1 MTLLI
6 LSNLLTCLCILLGVA
21 FYTLLE
27 RKVLSYIQ
35 IRKGPKMIGVMGLL
49 QPISDAVKLFT
60 KELLSPYKSNYMMY
74 WVSPMVAFC
83 LAMMFWV
90 MYPMTSG
97 TSTLNLS
104 MAIFLVLSSMNVF
117 GIMMSGWASNSKY
130 AFLGAMRAM
139 AQTISYEVSMVFM
152 VLFVVFLSASLSIEE
167 INSGFGYLFLFFPL
181 LMIFMSSMMAE
192 TNRAPF
198 DFSEGESELVSGFNI
213 EYGGGGFVLLF
224 LAEYSNILFMSV
236 LASSMSVSM
245 SNTDLFTDSVL
256 YTAIAA
262 LFLFSRGAYPRL
274 RYDLLMSLCWKCYL
288 PVSMCIIIMIGPII

>member
-1 MTLLI
+1 MTLLM
-6 LSNLLTCLCILLGVA
+6 LSNMLTCLCILLGVA
-21 FYTLLE
+21 FYSLLE

-60 KELLSPYKSNYMMY
+60 KEMLLPYKTNYMMY
-74 WVSPMVAFC
+74 WISPMVAFS
-83 LAMMFWV
+83 LSMMFWI
-90 MYPMTSG
+90 MYPMSSG

-104 MAIFLVLSSMNVF
+104 MIIFLVLSSLNVF

-139 AQTISYEVSMVFM
+139 AQTISYEVSFVFI
-152 VLFVVFLSASLSIEE
+152 VLFVAFTSSSLSIEE
-167 INSGFGYLFLFFPL
+167 MNSGFGYLFLFFPM
-181 LMIFMSSMMAE
+181 LMIFMSSIMAE

-198 DFSEGESELVSGFNI
+198 DFAEGESELVSGFNI
-213 EYGGGGFVLLF
+213 EYGGGTFVLLF
-224 LAEYSNILFMSV
+224 LAEYSNILFMST
-236 LASSMSVSM
+236 LATSLMFNTGNTSIMMSSL
-245 SNTDLFTDSVL
+245 LFTFVS
-256 YTAIAA
+256 I

-288 PVSMCIIIMIGPII
+288 PVSLCIIILIVPIM

>member
-1 MTLLI
+1 MTLLM
-6 LSNLLTCLCILLGVA
+6 LSNMLTCLCILLGVA
-21 FYTLLE
+21 FYSLLE

-60 KELLSPYKSNYMMY
+60 KEMLLPYKTNYMMY
-74 WVSPMVAFC
+74 WISPMVAFS
-83 LAMMFWV
+83 LSMMFWI
-90 MYPMTSG
+90 MYPMSSG

-104 MAIFLVLSSMNVF
+104 MIIFLVLSSLNVF

-139 AQTISYEVSMVFM
+139 AQTISYEVSFVFI
-152 VLFVVFLSASLSIEE
+152 VLFVAFTSSSLSIEE
-167 INSGFGYLFLFFPL
+167 MNSGFGYLFLFFPM
-181 LMIFMSSMMAE
+181 LMIFMSSIMAE

-198 DFSEGESELVSGFNI
+198 DFAEGESELVSGFNI
-213 EYGGGGFVLLF
+213 EYGGGTFVLLF
-224 LAEYSNILFMSV
+224 LAEYSNILFMST
-236 LASSMSVSM
+236 LATSLMFNTGNTSIMMSSL
-245 SNTDLFTDSVL
+245 LFTFVS
-256 YTAIAA
+256 I

-288 PVSMCIIIMIGPII
+288 PVSLCIIIMIVPIM

>member
-1 MTLLI
+1 MTLVI

-60 KELLSPYKSNYMMY
+60 KEMLSPYKTNYMMY
-74 WVSPMVAFC
+74 WVSPMVAFS
-83 LAMMFWV
+83 LAMMFWI

-104 MAIFLVLSSMNVF
+104 MIIFLVLSSLNVF

-139 AQTISYEVSMVFM
+139 AQTISYEVSFVFI
-152 VLFVVFLSASLSIEE
+152 VLFVAFLSSSLSIEDM
-167 INSGFGYLFLFFPL
+167 NSGFGYLFLFFPL
-181 LMIFMSSMMAE
+181 LMILMSSIMAE

-198 DFSEGESELVSGFNI
+198 DFAEGESELVSGFNI

-236 LASSMSVSM
+236 LASSVCFVSTQMSM
-245 SNTDLFTDSVL
+245 LWTSVQF
-256 YTAIAA
+256 TAISL
-262 LFLFSRGAYPRL
+262 LFLFARGAYPRL

>member
-60 KELLSPYKSNYMMY
+60 KEMLLPHKTNYMMY
-74 WVSPMVAFC
+74 WVSPMVAFS
-83 LAMMFWV
+83 LAMMFWI
-90 MYPMTSG
+90 MYPMTNG

-104 MAIFLVLSSMNVF
+104 MVIFLVLSSLNVF

-139 AQTISYEVSMVFM
+139 AQTISYEVSFVFI
-152 VLFVVFLSASLSIEE
+152 VLFVTFLSSSLSIEE
-167 INSGFGYLFLFFPL
+167 VNTGFGYLLLFFPL
-181 LMIFMSSMMAE
+181 LMIFISSIMAE

-198 DFSEGESELVSGFNI
+198 DFAEGESELVSGFNV

-236 LASSMSVSM
+236 LASSMCFGVSQM
-245 SNTDLFTDSVL
+245 SMISTSAQFTMMSL
-256 YTAIAA
+256 
-262 LFLFSRGAYPRL
+262 LFLLARGAYPRL

-288 PVSMCIIIMIGPII
+288 PVSMCIIIMIGPMI

>member
-35 IRKGPKMIGVMGLL
+35 IRKGPKMIGIMGLL

-60 KELLSPYKSNYMMY
+60 KEMLSPYKTNYMMY
-74 WVSPMVAFC
+74 WVSPMVAFS
-83 LAMMFWV
+83 LAMMFWI
-90 MYPMTSG
+90 MYPMTNG

-104 MAIFLVLSSMNVF
+104 MIIFLVLSSLNVF

-139 AQTISYEVSMVFM
+139 AQTISYEVSFVFI
-152 VLFVVFLSASLSIEE
+152 VLFVAFLSSSLSIEE
-167 INSGFGYLFLFFPL
+167 VNSGFGFLLLFLPL
-181 LMIFMSSMMAE
+181 LMIFMSSIMAE

-198 DFSEGESELVSGFNI
+198 DFAEGESELVSGFNI

-236 LASSMSVSM
+236 LASSICLTTFQMSILGS
-245 SNTDLFTDSVL
+245 SVQ
-256 YTAIAA
+256 YTVISL

-288 PVSMCIIIMIGPII
+288 PVSMCMIIMIGPII

>member
-1 MTLLI
+1 MTLLM

-60 KELLSPYKSNYMMY
+60 KEMLLPYKSNYVMY
-74 WVSPMVAFC
+74 WVSPMVAFS
-83 LAMMFWV
+83 LAMMFWI

-104 MAIFLVLSSMNVF
+104 LIVFLVLSSLNVF

-139 AQTISYEVSMVFM
+139 AQTISYEVSFVFI
-152 VLFVVFLSASLSIEE
+152 VLFVAFLSSSLSIEVM
-167 INSGFGYLFLFFPL
+167 NSGFGYLFLFFPL
-181 LMIFMSSMMAE
+181 LMIFMSSIMAE

-198 DFSEGESELVSGFNI
+198 DFAEGESELVSGFNI

-224 LAEYSNILFMSV
+224 LAEYSNMLFMTVMLVSLSTFSCKSTLV
-236 LASSMSVSM
+236 LCLLYTFISMS
-245 SNTDLFTDSVL
+245 
-256 YTAIAA
+256 
-262 LFLFSRGAYPRL
+262 FLFSRGAYPRL
-274 RYDLLMSLCWKCYL
+274 RYDLLMMLCWKCYL
-288 PVSMCIIIMIGPII
+288 PVSMCIILMICPII